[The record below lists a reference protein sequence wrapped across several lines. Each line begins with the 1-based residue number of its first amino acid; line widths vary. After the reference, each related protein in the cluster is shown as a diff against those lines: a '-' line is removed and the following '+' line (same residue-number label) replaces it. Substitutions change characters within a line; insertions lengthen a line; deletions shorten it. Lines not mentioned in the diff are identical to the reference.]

1 MGVTYTAAIE
11 RDHRRATVF
20 VRRFEAGHVLFLA
33 TSVVCAI
40 AIAMAYLGRVRTMPG
55 TEAGATPILLA
66 PGQRAEA
73 LEPAFAEVFSSAQER
88 RRAAREVA
96 RFLQARLEDRRPL
109 ENVAALL
116 AIRVPPAAPPDL
128 RRSRG
133 AQARASPSAPPV
145 EFQATVLQWLVAYF
159 IGFYALLVLWH
170 AAGLQGDRVLLA
182 GAHVLTALGFALL
195 LSRADPL
202 RDTVLIGRYTQGVL
216 VGLGLA
222 GMVSWA
228 MAAAPSFT
236 RFVYLPLSRR

>member
-11 RDHRRATVF
+11 RDHRRGTVF

-40 AIAMAYLGRVRTMPG
+40 AIAMAYLGRVGTMPG

-66 PGQRAEA
+66 PGQRAET

-96 RFLQARLEDRRPL
+96 RFLQTRLEEGRPL
-109 ENVAALL
+109 ENVAALST
-116 AIRVPPAAPPDL
+116 IRVPAPLLTSADL
-128 RRSRG
+128 AVLKPRVAVRTAG
-133 AQARASPSAPPV
+133 
-145 EFQATVLQWLVAYF
+145 EFQATVVQWLVAYF

-170 AAGLQGDRVLLA
+170 AAGLPGDRVLLA

-236 RFVYLPLSRR
+236 RFSICRSSRR